1 MRILKFGGSSVGS
14 PDRIRNVVNLI
25 AESRERDHSL
35 AVVVSAIQGITNE
48 LLEAGAL
55 ASRCDP
61 AWRETYTSIVE
72 KHTGCVE
79 ALLSGA
85 RRAEATG
92 YAAKTAEDL
101 AVALHEC
108 FSAGRISSAQ
118 SDYIMSFGERLS
130 AYTVSQA
137 LRERGMRG
145 EYLDAREVVKTD
157 YNFGRARVHLEESY
171 REIMARIAGYGHEA
185 LPVITGFIGATA
197 LGQTTTLGRGG
208 SDYTAAIF
216 GAALQASEIE
226 IWTDVDGV
234 MTADPKKVDDAF
246 SIQAM
251 TYQEAMEMAHF
262 GAKVIYPPTIRPA
275 LQKRIP
281 VRILNTFNPGFPGTV
296 VRGDLPPKDR
306 FLATGLSS
314 LEEIALL
321 RVEGSGM
328 IGVAG
333 IAARLFGA
341 LARHRI
347 NVVFVTQAS
356 SEHSICLALESK
368 SAAEAR
374 LALEEEFRAELGWG
388 EIDDVLI
395 EEGLAIVAVVGE
407 NMRNTPGVA
416 GKVFGALGEQGV
428 NVIAIAQGSSEL
440 NISIVVSNSDEKP
453 ALTALHR
460 ALFRHPEPAFQS
472 PQVGGGSRVGPR
484 PAAYQNG
491 VPRSTPEASHEKPF
505 SFQGEL

>member
-25 AESRERDHSL
+25 AGSRERDHSL

-55 ASRCDP
+55 ASHCDP

-72 KHTGCVE
+72 KHTGCAE

-85 RRAEATG
+85 RRAEATD

-101 AVALHEC
+101 AVALHEI
-108 FSAGRISSAQ
+108 FSAGRISPAQ
-118 SDYIMSFGERLS
+118 SDHIMSFGERLS
-130 AYTVSQA
+130 AYIVSQA

-157 YNFGRARVHLEESY
+157 DNFGRARVHLDESY

-185 LPVITGFIGATA
+185 LPVITGFIGATS

-226 IWTDVDGV
+226 IWTDVNGV
-234 MTADPKKVDDAF
+234 LTADPKKVESAF

-251 TYQEAMEMAHF
+251 TYEEAMEMAHF
-262 GAKVIYPPTIRPA
+262 GARVIYPPTIRPA
-275 LQKRIP
+275 LHKRIP
-281 VRILNTFNPGFPGTV
+281 VRILNSFNPGFAGTV
-296 VRGDLPPKDR
+296 IRGDLPPKDG

-314 LEEIALL
+314 LEQIALL

-333 IAARLFGA
+333 VAARLFGA

-347 NVVFVTQAS
+347 NVIFVTQAS
-356 SEHSICLALESK
+356 SEHTICLAVESRF
-368 SAAEAR
+368 AAEAK
-374 LALEEEFRAELGWG
+374 LAIEEEFRAELGWG
-388 EIDDVLI
+388 EIDDVLV
-395 EEGLAIVAVVGE
+395 EENLAIIAVVGE

-416 GKVFGALGEQGV
+416 AKVFGALGKDGV
-428 NVIAIAQGSSEL
+428 NIVAIAQGSSEL
-440 NISIVVSNSDEKP
+440 NISVVVSNKDEKL
-453 ALTALHR
+453 ALGTLHD
-460 ALFRHPEPAFQS
+460 ALF
-472 PQVGGGSRVGPR
+472 PR
-484 PAAYQNG
+484 PEAAS
-491 VPRSTPEASHEKPF
+491 RSSHGKAF
-505 SFQGEL
+505 TQATGGLSLADDTR